1 MPIPVFV
8 VRMLFPICYQSCRNN
23 NRDKTEQS
31 VAENRAAAAEADRQL
46 PVGNEIFLDHIGH
59 FVRDPQAASR
69 GLARAGFAPT
79 PVSVQVNPDG
89 TPTGTGNVT
98 CMFSRGY
105 IEVLFKTA
113 DTPLGLEFEAA
124 LSGHSGVHLAAFSVA
139 DAEAAHARLTQAG
152 FAMRPLVQFQRP
164 VETVIGPDIAAF
176 TVVRLERGAMAEG
189 RIQMLAHRTENTVW
203 QPRWLTHPNGAQGFI
218 DMVVVS
224 PDVAEATGRF
234 VRFTGHGAT
243 QAKFGQAIAL
253 DRGQV
258 QLMSRETFTSMLPEI
273 TVPRL
278 PFLGAYA
285 IRVHSLAA
293 AEALIR
299 RGGLPARRLG
309 GGLIVPYP
317 SELGLGAWLFVENA
331 SDLPWRA

>member
-1 MPIPVFV
+1 V
-8 VRMLFPICYQSCRNN
+8 V
-23 NRDKTEQS
+23 
-31 VAENRAAAAEADRQL
+31 VENRAAVEEADRQL
-46 PVGNEIFLDHIGH
+46 PVGNEIFLDHVGH

-69 GLARAGFAPT
+69 ALARAGFAPT

-105 IEVLFKTA
+105 MEVLFKTA

-139 DAEAAHARLTQAG
+139 AAEAAHARLTQAG

-164 VETVIGPDIAAF
+164 VDTESGPDIAAF

-189 RIQMLAHRTENTVW
+189 RIQILAHRTENTVW
-203 QPRWLTHPNGAQGFI
+203 QLRWLAHPNGAQGLI

-224 PDVAEATGRF
+224 ADVTEAAGRF
-234 VRFTGHGAT
+234 VRFTGHGAKPT
-243 QAKFGQAIAL
+243 KFGQAIAF

-258 QLMSRETFTSMLPEI
+258 QLMSRDAFASMFPEI
-273 TVPRL
+273 AIPRL

-285 IRVHSLAA
+285 IRVQSLTA

-299 RGGLPARRLG
+299 REGLAARRLG
-309 GGLIVPYP
+309 GALVVPFP
-317 SELGLGAWLFVENA
+317 SELGLGAWLFVENG